1 MSLRKFSPRSTVP
14 MPRESEKNAWDKH
27 SNDVVD
33 VTCLM
38 LATMNSDLQKQ
49 YENVASPIEMIT
61 SLKAMFR
68 EQARAERYQ
77 MVKSLVECKLPK
89 DAPVSPHVI
98 KMMGYIDNLGKL
110 DCPISQ
116 ELATTSYL
124 QSAAVE
130 LRSVHHEL

>member
-33 VTCLM
+33 VTCPM

-68 EQARAERYQ
+68 EQARTERYR

-89 DAPVSPHVI
+89 DAPGESSCH
-98 KMMGYIDNLGKL
+98 
-110 DCPISQ
+110 
-116 ELATTSYL
+116 
-124 QSAAVE
+124 
-130 LRSVHHEL
+130 